1 MITPQRSRGGAL
13 NSTHLLATN
22 RKLASGSSADLKVGA
37 TSRPP
42 ASRRRAK
49 RQLRHAP
56 LSTRLRGRTPKAP
69 RAQAFAMASR
79 PCSLTGKM
87 PVPRRV
93 WHGHPFG
100 KLRAASGHV
109 CGSGGDA
116 PVTAGRMPHHL
127 HPWAPSRVPRH
138 VKDRSQESG
147 VRSQNRRTARAKC
160 SGPPRGS
167 PDTSPYRLSAVCQRK
182 VNLLTAGNQRG
193 LTAASKVQGSKLQT
207 NESSHSAKKL
217 RNSNSETPRRGVP

>member
-1 MITPQRSRGGAL
+1 MFWAPSRVPRHFSVSSIGGSPERMRMFTPQRSRGGAL

-37 TSRPP
+37 TFLPP
-42 ASRRRAK
+42 ASWRRAK

-87 PVPRRV
+87 PVPRRARR
-93 WHGHPFG
+93 GHPFG
-100 KLRAASGHV
+100 KLRAGSGHV

-116 PVTAGRMPHHL
+116 PVTAGRMPHYL
-127 HPWAPSRVPRH
+127 HPSAPSRVPRH

-147 VRSQNRRTARAKC
+147 VRIDARPGPNVLGPLAVPPTLLRIVYRRFV
-160 SGPPRGS
+160 RG
-167 PDTSPYRLSAVCQRK
+167 R
-182 VNLLTAGNQRG
+182 
-193 LTAASKVQGSKLQT
+193 
-207 NESSHSAKKL
+207 
-217 RNSNSETPRRGVP
+217 